1 MTQNKKPATAET
13 LIQSSEQASVE
24 LSEQGLETVTGGVRK
39 AGEKPVEYLK
49 ITMNDALISG

>member
-1 MTQNKKPATAET
+1 MTQNKKSSTPET
-13 LIQSSEQASVE
+13 LIKSSEQGSVE
-24 LSEQGLETVTGGVRK
+24 LAEQGLEKVTGGVRK